1 MRISFRQ
8 ISVSCSI
15 FIGLHALHAEARTS
29 STAKEADSTAVHH
42 SATQPPAA
50 AAKPTGPKGEA
61 AAPRKA
67 SSSGL
72 STSVLGQF
80 TAAPEEISVR
90 GNMATATGVTNRT
103 PGGGLMPV
111 QTAPRTQS
119 GITRDYIAKQ
129 SPTANISSLIAALP
143 GVTFSSQDPL
153 GMTGDHIT
161 MRGMNESQIGYL
173 FEGAPLADPINYE
186 PYTSMLVDSENLGSV
201 TVSQGSPDLNA
212 PFYNAVGGQITATE
226 MNPAHKMG
234 GFLDVGGG
242 THSANKEFIRLETGD
257 IGNSGVRGFV
267 SFSHTSYN
275 NFRGPG
281 GMFRYHVDS
290 KFVKEWGDDN
300 SISAIFSYNRQQAT
314 SWRSPTKAQWDQY
327 GIGFAYDPKF
337 TPGDSAYYKLN
348 QSNINSQ
355 LVVLPMHFTLAD
367 RLKLHVSPYY
377 VHQFGP
383 SLGGENIP
391 ASGGYYGTQQYG
403 TLNPGAGTV
412 VNGNILTSSRDPW
425 NQKTGGINAS
435 ADWNITRSNTF
446 SFGCWYAYTTHEE
459 LSDFSPVYPD
469 GQGWSNENIKVN
481 GKILS
486 GYDLNF
492 MQQVNTLFIADTQRL
507 LNDKLTI
514 SAGFRVAMV
523 SRQGTN
529 LIPGANPYK
538 MQGNYFEPLPQ
549 FSANYQI
556 TDKDQIYINGTTSF
570 RAPESVEAYSQI
582 FDPNSAHAVM
592 QPQSL
597 KPEYSIGEEIGYRHH
612 GSFYNFAM
620 SLFNYNMTNHQ
631 VTSTGYIPGTNL
643 MVASPINIG
652 GQTSRGVTAE
662 LGFRRWHHI
671 SPYFSGQF
679 LHSTFDNNFNTG
691 TGVLPTAG
699 KIAVGAP
706 KFTGAIGLNYDDG
719 TYFGNFQLRYVDT
732 QYTTFMNDEKMPAYL
747 TSDITLGYRM
757 KSFGRIKH
765 PQIQLNLMNIG
776 DNHYLSGSSYT
787 SNAQAQ
793 KQTNGTVVAGSA
805 PTYLVGGNFAAMVSV
820 STGF

>member
-1 MRISFRQ
+1 MRISIRQ

-15 FIGLHALHAEARTS
+15 LIGLQALHTEAR
-29 STAKEADSTAVHH
+29 ADSTTTAGTP
-42 SATQPPAA
+42 ATARHASKHAA
-50 AAKPTGPKGEA
+50 TPKTGKT
-61 AAPRKA
+61 AAPRSA
-67 SSSGL
+67 SASGL
-72 STSVLGQF
+72 SSSVLGQF
-80 TAAPEEISVR
+80 TSAPEEVSVTGHSIS
-90 GNMATATGVTNRT
+90 ATGITNHT
-103 PGGGLMPV
+103 PGGGLMPA
-111 QTAPRTQS
+111 QTAPRSQS

-129 SPTANISSLIAALP
+129 SPTANISSLVAELP
-143 GVTFSSQDPL
+143 GVTFSSQDPF
-153 GMTGDHIT
+153 GMTGDHIS
-161 MRGMNESQIGYL
+161 MRGMNETQIGYL

-201 TVSQGSPDLNA
+201 TVSQGAPDLNA

-257 IGNSGVRGFV
+257 IGNSGIRGFV
-267 SFSHTSYN
+267 SFSHTGYN

-281 GMFRYHVDS
+281 GMMRYHVDS
-290 KFVKEWGDDN
+290 KFVKEWGDGN
-300 SISAIFSYNRQQAT
+300 SISAIFSYNRQQST
-314 SWRSPTKAQWDQY
+314 SWREPTKAQWSQY
-327 GIGFAYDPKF
+327 GLGFAYDSKF
-337 TPGDSAYYKLN
+337 TTGDANYYKLN

-367 RLKLHVSPYY
+367 RLKLHVTPYY

-391 ASGGYYGTQQYG
+391 ASGGYYGTTQYG
-403 TLNPGAGTV
+403 TLNPGTGTV
-412 VNGNILTSSRDPW
+412 TNGSILTVGRDPW
-425 NQKTGGINAS
+425 DQKTGGLNVS

-446 SFGCWYAYTTHEE
+446 SFGWWYAYTTHTE
-459 LSDFSPVYPD
+459 LSDFLPVD
-469 GQGWSNENIKVN
+469 ANGQGWSANSIKVN

-486 GYDLNF
+486 GYDLSF
-492 MQQVNTLFIADTQRL
+492 MQQVNTLFIADTQKL
-507 LNDKLTI
+507 LNDKLTL

-529 LIPGANPYK
+529 LVPGADPYK

-549 FSANYQI
+549 FSASYQI
-556 TDKDQIYINGTTSF
+556 TPKDQIFINGTTSF

-582 FDPNSAHAVM
+582 FDPNSSHAVE

-597 KPEYSIGEEIGYRHH
+597 KPEYSIGEELGYRRQ
-612 GSFYNFAM
+612 GSFYNFSM
-620 SLFNYNMTNHQ
+620 SLFNINMTNHQ
-631 VTSTGYIPGTNL
+631 VTSTGYIPGENL

-652 GQTSRGVTAE
+652 GQTSRGVSAE
-662 LGFRRWHHI
+662 IGFRRWHHF

-691 TGVLPTAG
+691 TGLLPTAG
-699 KIAVGAP
+699 KIAVASP

-719 TYFGNFQLRYVDT
+719 TFFGNFQLRYVDT
-732 QYTTFMNDEKMPAYL
+732 QYTTFMDDEKMPAYL
-747 TSDITLGYRM
+747 TSDVTLGYRM
-757 KSFGRIKH
+757 KSFGRIRH

-787 SNAQAQ
+787 SNAHTQI
-793 KQTNGTVVAGSA
+793 QTNGVAVAGSA